1 MLCFCQLEMS
11 TVYVILL
18 FSHLT
23 AVLLSA
29 GNANGHHDEC
39 PDSFDCG
46 SLGRIYFPFT
56 TVQYLNCGAL
66 AIHGC
71 DDHNQTAVKRVQ
83 LNNGGKLFQV
93 TQVNSHQRQGWRTS
107 ISITDH
113 DFRMLLVNGS
123 CMAFTYNIIFP
134 PFSAFGYFDMKNN
147 ITSFKCR
154 HNQTVNHTNDFI
166 NYTNDFIN
174 YTSTRCPSS
183 VFYFAPPSYYD
194 QSLRSLISLC
204 SMVKLPVR
212 QDSQFIKNPF
222 GFLNAEITFEFQ
234 FSSEC
239 HQCYNEERGDHC
251 RLDSNGTFYCAKR

>member
-166 NYTNDFIN
+166 NYTG
-174 YTSTRCPSS
+174 CPSS
-183 VFYFAPPSYYD
+183 DFYFAPPYSDYE
-194 QSLRSLISLC
+194 SLRSLISSC

-212 QDSQFIKNPF
+212 QDSQFFKDPF
-222 GFLNAEITFEFQ
+222 GFLTAEITFEFT
-234 FSSEC
+234 FSHDCIRC
-239 HQCYNEERGDHC
+239 HEEGRGFC
-251 RLDSNGTFYCAKR
+251 RPDSNGKFHCASPTTPTTPTR